1 MPIYLGDQLIRDIR
15 IGTTP
20 LQSVWLGATKIWQRA
35 SVSIS
40 GEIVYHL
47 SLQTATAA
55 VRFNAD
61 GTVQKRV
68 GATYTQIDAGTDW
81 IRPVSG
87 ASGDYQI
94 RARKISG
101 SDPHAALSDPLD
113 TWLDLDAARQWGVT
127 RYSTGHITS
136 TLTIEIRLSGTTL
149 ASGTYTLTA
158 EMLEIPA

>member
-1 MPIYLGDQLIRDIR
+1 MAIYLGDQLIRDIR
-15 IGTTP
+15 IGATAV
-20 LQSVWLGATKIWQRA
+20 QSVWIGGTKIWQRA
-35 SVSIS
+35 SVSVS

-94 RARKISG
+94 RASKISG

-127 RYSTGHITS
+127 RSFTDHITS
-136 TLTIEIRLSGTTL
+136 TLSIEIRLSGTTTL
-149 ASGTYTLTA
+149 ASGSYTLTA
-158 EMLEIPA
+158 EMLEI